1 MASEC
6 NAQTTPIPTN
16 TVFQMDVAST
26 EQIAAQTADDLNVS
40 NLRIDD
46 FLGDDAPLEPK
57 EDQCCDTCAAI
68 VSSLT

>member
-1 MASEC
+1 MASDG
-6 NAQTTPIPTN
+6 NAQTPPIPTN
-16 TVFQMDVAST
+16 MVYQMDVAST

-46 FLGDDAPLEPK
+46 FLADDAPLEPK
-57 EDQCCDTCAAI
+57 EAQCCDTCASI